1 MDRVEKNSGY
11 WSELMADSGRYL
23 KFYNIKGN
31 DYGSVTV
38 RIKEDSVLAHVSE
51 TNSSLFDFYGSVFA
65 LYLSRIDRLPG
76 VLMYTGMPAKEG
88 EQPGRKTLLRVP
100 VDQESSFPDFLRS
113 FKAAYQEAVEHTDVD
128 VSQYLTEKGSYY
140 SVYDL
145 TDSDES
151 KDANSEDAYA
161 LMLILREGAVEIKYN
176 TGLFTETY
184 ISHMV
189 KNLESLTD
197 EILRSQECKI
207 SDLDILSKEEKE
219 CLSEFSKGKTIEVD
233 QDRMFAEAFRS
244 FAAENPNALAVDD
257 GVNKISYVELE
268 RSSNSVAYDLANRF
282 HIAPGSRVALML
294 PRTYHFPEL
303 VLALNKIGAAYVP
316 IDTQFPVNRIRH
328 MIGIAGVDH
337 FITVKAIGEK
347 LDSDIRVI
355 SLEDLKYDHD
365 VVVEIQSKK
374 ENLFAILFTSGTTG
388 IPKGVM
394 FYNRQFPWAA
404 VALTDVFHTSCG
416 DCMGSFFS
424 FSFVASFVVCA
435 ALFMGC
441 SLRLFNE
448 EEQRNSLLLIK
459 ALKENHMN
467 SLILPPTVG
476 IPIYERE
483 DLNLDYLVL
492 AGAKLNELSHTERH
506 TKLVNFYGT
515 TETIVAISKIYDLE
529 NTKDDRVPL
538 GRPVANTSAYILDE
552 QNRQMPVGVPGE
564 ICISGGIMTPGY
576 CNDQELTAKSFVEN
590 PYSDCDTNRTMYRTG
605 DIGYYNFDGEIEI
618 IGREDDQL
626 SVRGFRIESG
636 EISAIMKSFPEIA
649 DVCLDVENDTLTA
662 YYTLS
667 NKTGVDQKTEDAD
680 QDSEQNDDLLENRI
694 REALKRELPYYMI
707 PSLFVKLDKIPLNIN
722 GKVDRTGLKR
732 VARQQ
737 NIEIKDE
744 TLRAVVE
751 AFREVL
757 RLEVVLPDDRFVA
770 LGGTS
775 LSAMRL
781 QLLLQDKLK
790 ISLSA
795 NELIGLS
802 TPEEIA
808 DYVRSNR
815 NAHPVVD
822 EKKYSFDAPC
832 PLSES
837 QLNIYLDESVHD
849 RGTAYNNPFTLRFKK
864 DGFSADLLK
873 QALQK
878 VFKAFP
884 ILKARVLNQDG
895 ALSLCFDA
903 EPVIT
908 EGSVEEI
915 GSFVVPFK
923 TDECLARF
931 LIARDGEATI
941 LCADVHHLIFDGV
954 SLNVFL
960 NSLFSALGEEAL
972 DSVDRGLFK
981 ELAFEEAVASSGM
994 DEARAFYREM
1004 LADREEAH
1012 ELLPSVTGAGEDFE
1026 YIETFDMDMEQL
1038 ASYLR
1043 KHAITHNQ
1051 FFAGVFAY
1059 TLSRFTGGEK
1069 ALFNLIED
1077 GRGHVDLSR
1086 SIGMYVKTLPV
1097 LMDCKDQD
1105 MASFLSLV
1113 SERINSV
1120 MKYDLVPFR
1129 ILASEFDLTAGILFQ
1144 YSHAMFT
1151 DALNMEGRNIEIEPL
1166 KHDLDSELS
1175 FNVLNNGEKGLTLR
1189 ILSSSRYSE
1198 EFITRFAKAYQ
1209 QILRGMMTA
1218 ERLKEIPY
1226 TSEEDIS
1233 LLNGWN
1239 LTEVSLPYGHILEA
1253 FRDTLSKYP
1262 ENKMVVYKDASYTF
1276 AEGAFIANRIRQKL
1290 LSLGITPE
1298 DRVGFLVPRSELY
1311 MFSVLGILSTG
1322 AAYVPL
1328 DENLPDERLSFMIQ
1342 DAVTGCLIVSD
1353 DTQERAKK
1361 LAGDGI
1367 TLFNISGIMKE
1378 DIGTLTELTF
1388 TPGTIASIL
1397 YTSGSTGIPKGV
1409 KITTGAVLNYTSFHL
1424 KKIPL
1429 LPGDVCA
1436 LYASIGFDVSMEV
1449 LFSVLSSG
1457 ACMDI
1462 VPEEKKLDIHA
1473 LNRHFVEHGVT
1484 QAHLP
1489 AQMARLFIREI
1500 ADTSLRDLV
1509 SGGEKLGRVRVDR
1522 DYRITDTYGPTEACI
1537 TVTCIDLKDKID
1549 PSGIGFVISNM
1560 KAYVLDKERRRVPVG
1575 AVGELYLSGLQ
1586 LADGYL
1592 NRKEETNRAFLTN
1605 PFEDR
1610 KEYGIIYATGDVVRV
1625 LPDGSYGFIGR
1636 RDGQVKIRGNR
1647 LELTEVE
1654 AVIRRIDGVSDVNA
1668 QIRKLDGNNEL
1679 IVYVVT
1685 EDPDNETAAN
1695 RVLSYLDGRVPEFM
1709 VPSFVIRL
1717 DSIPLNV
1724 NGKVDRKALPE
1735 VDFGMLHAEY
1745 AVPRNELE
1753 ERVVREFER
1762 VFELERI
1769 GIHDDFVRL
1778 GGDSLTAVKL
1788 VSVLGN
1794 TGITVGD
1801 ILRLRTPAAIAGAM
1815 KDSQQAT
1822 FADPEKYS
1830 YDGPCP
1836 LSESQLNVYL
1846 DEKVHDRGT
1855 AFNIPYIIRFRDREN
1870 CSPDRIRAALEEL
1883 LTAYPVLRGR
1893 VQDKEGSPSMVFDA
1907 ELKIREGSVDEI
1919 GSFVRP
1925 FELNK
1930 SLSRFMILRDEDATV
1945 LCVDFHHLIFDGV
1958 SMNVFLD
1965 SLVTLLQGN
1974 TIDSV
1979 DMGML
1984 QEASLEEFLR
1994 SSGMEEAEDFYAHML
2009 ADRDEVYP
2017 MLPSVDGAKEA
2028 FEWVHTFD
2036 IDKKQLDSFLRKHS
2050 MTRNQYFMGVFAYT
2064 LSRFSGSEKVLF
2076 TLVEDGRGHMDL
2088 SRSIGMYVKLLPVLM
2103 DCKDQ
2108 KVDVF
2113 LSYVSD
2119 LTNSVMKYDLVPFR
2133 TLASRYEV
2141 NAGTLFQ
2148 YAHSLY
2154 MDTMNRDG
2162 QSIEPEPLPQDPDSE
2177 LSFYVFDNED
2187 DGLILRIKSSSR
2199 YSEDFIRRFAESY
2212 ELILRD
2218 MMRAEQLTD
2227 IHFTTEKDL
2236 ALLDGWN
2243 RTDEELTYEDILEP
2257 FNVNLQKYP
2266 DYRLVVCNDASCTF
2280 AEGAYI
2286 ADRIRREL
2294 IRLGVKADDRVSF
2307 LIPRSEAYLLCILG
2321 IMSAGAAYVPLDD
2334 KLPDERIAFM
2344 LRDTESRVL
2353 IVADDTLKRAEAL
2366 APEETLFFNIS
2377 DIMKGEIGTISHLP
2391 VSYGHLASIIYTS
2404 GSTGRPKGVKVT
2416 RGALCNIIEDHVN
2429 EVEICPGDVC
2439 GLYSSIGFDMS
2450 LSALFSVIYAGACLD
2465 VIPDCKKLDI
2475 QALAEHIS
2483 SHHITHAMIT
2493 TQIAKLFISQVEE
2506 TTLKVLVPIGE
2517 KLGRIREKRAYRIVD
2532 EYGPTEACCYVTG
2545 IDVRD
2550 KIDPSSVGR
2559 VVHNTK
2565 AYVLDSELR
2574 RLPIGAIGGLYLS
2587 GVQLADGYL
2596 NRPEETAKAFLS
2608 NPYET
2613 GDKYGKLYYTG
2624 DVARVLPDG
2633 TYGIV
2638 GRRDGQVKVRGN
2650 RVELTEIEAVL
2661 RKMDGVSDVT
2671 VKTKSHGG
2679 NNELI
2684 AYIVSDEKDETALK
2698 QAVSGYLTG
2707 RVPDYMIPSFVIRMD
2722 SIPLNVNG
2730 KVDKKALPEVDFDSL
2745 HAEYAAPRNE
2755 LEARIVRE
2763 FERVFELERIGIYD
2777 DFMSLGGDSLTA
2789 VKLLSGLR
2797 DYGIKI
2803 ADILSLRTPA
2813 AIAEGVEELSPDT
2826 AHFTLESGCPL
2837 NNSQMTIYKDFEKRG
2852 KNDTYMVPVIIPI
2865 NKRYNRK
2872 QIRRALDIVFKAHPV
2887 MSMHVEVKNGNPWLV
2902 MGSKP
2907 EVRKGVT
2914 NLTSM
2919 IRHLE
2924 DEFDI
2929 FESLSKHVVIRTPGK
2944 RYLVSVFHHICF
2956 DLISGNVFRRDFLN
2970 ALKGVVPKRMDTDFL
2985 KLAAFQQQLRNSEG
2999 YEQIMQDARTMFGNL
3014 KEVGFYRNPE
3024 KMGKAGF
3031 IMRELSVSRKQVKSF
3046 TDRFGTNKNIL
3057 FTSAL
3062 ALTLSRLTGK
3072 DDVLFGINENGRDRS
3087 LSYNAIGLYMNVVPM
3102 VAHVD
3107 RRNMRT
3113 CLKSLSDQYYKYARL
3128 SHYPFGPLA
3137 LESGVSPIIEFQF
3150 LPDWIIDDGGYDH
3163 LPVSEKVLNK
3173 ILSRMTDLVVE
3184 AHMEVVEGKDGY
3196 TLRIYHS
3203 GYYSRKMIK
3212 RLAYTYQETL
3222 SRMLRD

>member
-1 MDRVEKNSGY
+1 MNKNDMDYRY
-11 WSELMADSGRYL
+11 WSKLAADSGKYIR
-23 KFYNIKGN
+23 FYNIKEPN
-31 DYGSVTV
+31 FRSREIKTNKESVSGFL
-38 RIKEDSVLAHVSE
+38 KEQGC
-51 TNSSLFDFYGSVFA
+51 SSFEFYGSIFA
-65 LYLSRIDRLPG
+65 LYLSRINRMDGCLLKTNLPADDPKQADRTTIVKVSVNKKDSFTDFLKG
-76 VLMYTGMPAKEG
+76 FGSALTAAAEHTKSDVRDYLNEELTFYAVHDLTGKKEWKGTEDGLVLMLNIYEDSIKLMYHSD
-88 EQPGRKTLLRVP
+88 V
-100 VDQESSFPDFLRS
+100 FPD
-113 FKAAYQEAVEHTDVD
+113 
-128 VSQYLTEKGSYY
+128 
-140 SVYDL
+140 VYA
-145 TDSDES
+145 E
-151 KDANSEDAYA
+151 
-161 LMLILREGAVEIKYN
+161 
-176 TGLFTETY
+176 
-184 ISHMV
+184 HMV
-189 KNLESLTD
+189 KNLEALT
-197 EILRSQECKI
+197 EAILSSPAQELN
-207 SDLDILSKEEKE
+207 SADILSEEEKDM
-219 CLSEFSKGKTIEVD
+219 LAVFTKGKTIEVEKD
-233 QDRMFAEAFRS
+233 GLLSKNFR
-244 FAAENPNALAVDD
+244 EQALAHPDAIAVDD
-257 GVNKISYVELE
+257 GICTISYGELE
-268 RSSNSVAYDLANRF
+268 KSSNSVADDLKRN
-282 HIAPGSRVALML
+282 HGIGPGSRVALML
-294 PRTYHFPEL
+294 PRTYRFAEM
-303 VLALNKIGAAYVP
+303 VIALHKVGAAYIP
-316 IDTQFPVNRIRH
+316 LDTRFPVMRIGYMLALAQADCLVTTRS
-328 MIGIAGVDH
+328 IAETLD
-337 FITVKAIGEK
+337 IKEK
-347 LDSDIRVI
+347 VI
-355 SLEDLKYDHD
+355 CLEDLDQSAD
-365 VVVEIQSKK
+365 VDVEIQSRIDG
-374 ENLFAILFTSGTTG
+374 LFAIIFTSGTTG
-388 IPKGVM
+388 VPKGVM
-394 FYNRQFPWAA
+394 YYNRETPWAIA
-404 VALTDVFHTSCG
+404 AITDIFHFGYG
-416 DCMGSFFS
+416 DIIGSFFS
-424 FSFVASFVVCA
+424 FASVASFFVCA
-435 ALFMGC
+435 ALYMG
-441 SLRLFNE
+441 STLRLFND
-448 EEQRNSLLLIK
+448 EEQKNSLLLVK
-459 ALKENHMN
+459 ALKEKHMN
-467 SLILPPTVG
+467 SLALPPAVG
-476 IPIYERE
+476 IPLYENE
-483 DLNLDYLVL
+483 DLNLDYLLL
-492 AGAKLNELSHTERH
+492 AGAKLNELSRVERH
-506 TKLVNFYGT
+506 TKLINAYGT
-515 TETIVAISKIYDLE
+515 TEIIFGLSKIYDQ
-529 NTKDDRVPL
+529 KDMKDGRVPV
-538 GRPVANTSAYILDE
+538 GKPAPNTWVYILDE
-552 QNRQMPVGVPGE
+552 DNHQMPVGVPGE
-564 ICISGGIMTPGY
+564 ICVSGRHCTRGY
-576 CNDQELTAKSFVEN
+576 CNDVDQSEEHFVEN
-590 PYSDCDTNRTMYRTG
+590 PFAPGEIMYRTG
-605 DIGYYNFDGEIEI
+605 DIGYYNFDGEVEV
-618 IGREDDQL
+618 IGREDEQL
-626 SVRGFRIESG
+626 SVRAFRVESG
-636 EISAIMKSFPEIA
+636 EILRIMKGFPEIS
-649 DVCLDVENDTLTA
+649 DIYLDVDNDNLVA
-662 YYTLS
+662 YYTASDALDL
-667 NKTGVDQKTEDAD
+667 DQVKD
-680 QDSEQNDDLLENRI
+680 
-694 REALKRELPYYMI
+694 ALKNELPYYMI
-707 PSLFVKLDKIPLNIN
+707 PSLFIKLEKIPLNLN
-722 GKVDRTGLKR
+722 GKIDRAKVRTVSKPEN
-732 VARQQ
+732 V
-737 NIEIKDE
+737 EIADE
-744 TLRAVVE
+744 VLRTVVE
-751 AFREVL
+751 AFKEILKLDYVS
-757 RLEVVLPDDRFVA
+757 VDDDFVSV
-770 LGGTS
+770 GGNS
-775 LSAMRL
+775 LSAMKL
-781 QLLLQDKLK
+781 QLKLNERLNV
-790 ISLSA
+790 SLSA

-802 TPEEIA
+802 TPKDVANYIRFRLNVHETF
-808 DYVRSNR
+808 
-815 NAHPVVD
+815 D
-822 EKKYSFDAPC
+822 EDRYSYDTPC

-837 QLNIYLDESVHD
+837 QLNIYLDERVHD
-849 RGTAYNNPFTLRFKK
+849 MGTAYNNPFILRFRDKNAYPADRIRRTINRLYQIYPVLK
-864 DGFSADLLK
+864 GRIRNADG
-873 QALQK
+873 
-878 VFKAFP
+878 VP
-884 ILKARVLNQDG
+884 
-895 ALSLCFDA
+895 SLVFDA
-903 EPVIT
+903 EAEIA
-908 EGSVEEI
+908 EGSTADI
-915 GSFVVPFK
+915 AAFVRQFDTEK
-923 TDECLARF
+923 GLSRF
-931 LIARDGEATI
+931 LIADDRDSIA
-941 LCADVHHLIFDGV
+941 LCIDIHHLIFDGTSFGVILRRFASLLSGEDTEFVDKGLLRTV
-954 SLNVFL
+954 S
-960 NSLFSALGEEAL
+960 
-972 DSVDRGLFK
+972 
-981 ELAFEEAVASSGM
+981 FEELIRSGDM
-994 DEARAFYREM
+994 EPARVFFDEM
-1004 LADREEAH
+1004 LANRDDAYD
-1012 ELLPSVTGAGEDFE
+1012 LIPPVGAGSSSG
-1026 YIETFDMDMEQL
+1026 YIHTFDLDKEKL
-1038 ASYLR
+1038 GAFLR
-1043 KHAITHNQ
+1043 NHSITKNQ
-1051 FFAGVFAY
+1051 FYAGVFAY
-1059 TLSRFTGGEK
+1059 TLSRFSGSEK
-1069 ALFNLIED
+1069 VLFSLIED
-1077 GRGHVDLSR
+1077 GRGHIDLSQ
-1086 SIGMYVKTLPV
+1086 SVGMFVKTLPV
-1097 LMDCKDQD
+1097 LLDCSDRSVDAFLKDT
-1105 MASFLSLV
+1105 SGL
-1113 SERINSV
+1113 INSV
-1120 MKYDLVPFR
+1120 MKYDLYPFR
-1129 ILASEFDLTAGILFQ
+1129 LLAGKYDLNANIQFQ
-1144 YSHAMFT
+1144 YSHNIFSDVIG
-1151 DALNMEGRNIEIEPL
+1151 DAGDDYEIEECR
-1166 KHDLDSELS
+1166 HDLDADFS
-1175 FNVLNNGEKGLTLR
+1175 FNILNSTDNKLTIRL
-1189 ILSSSRYSE
+1189 LSRYPE
-1198 EFITRFAKAYQ
+1198 EFVRRFTETYIM
-1209 QILRGMMTA
+1209 ILREMMTA
-1218 ERLKEIPY
+1218 DRLRDIRF
-1226 TSEEDIS
+1226 TSDGDIS
-1233 LLNGWN
+1233 LLDQYNQ
-1239 LTEVSLPYGHILEA
+1239 TETDVEYDSIPDAFNDSLS
-1253 FRDTLSKYP
+1253 RYP
-1262 ENKMVVYKDASYTF
+1262 ENRLVEYNDVSYTYG
-1276 AEGAFIANRIRQKL
+1276 EGAFLADQIRQRL
-1290 LSLGITPE
+1290 LGLGVKAE

-1328 DENLPDERLSFMIQ
+1328 DDNLPDERLSFMIR

-1353 DTQERAKK
+1353 DTLERAKK
-1361 LAGDGI
+1361 LAGEEA
-1367 TLFNISGIMKE
+1367 TLVNISEIMKE
-1378 DIGTLTELTF
+1378 EIETLDRLPFTSGDI
-1388 TPGTIASIL
+1388 AAIL

-1409 KITTGAVLNYTSFHL
+1409 KIKAGSVLNLVLSHR
-1424 KKIPL
+1424 KAAPL
-1429 LPGDVCA
+1429 LPGDICA

-1462 VPEEKKLDIHA
+1462 IPDCKKLDIQA
-1473 LNRHFVEHGVT
+1473 LNRHFAEHGVT
-1484 QAHLP
+1484 QVHLP

-1500 ADTSLRDLV
+1500 SDTSLRDLV
-1509 SGGEKLGRVRVDR
+1509 CGGEKLGQVSEIR
-1522 DYRITDTYGPTEACI
+1522 DYRITDTYGPTEACVY
-1537 TVTCIDLKDKID
+1537 VTDINLKEKID
-1549 PSGIGFVISNM
+1549 PSSIGFVISNT

-1575 AVGELYLSGLQ
+1575 AAGELYLSGPQ

-1592 NRKEETNRAFLTN
+1592 NRPEETARAFLPN
-1605 PFEDR
+1605 PFEDS
-1610 KEYGIIYATGDVVRV
+1610 KKYETIYATGDVVRV

-1636 RDGQVKIRGNR
+1636 RDDQVKIRGNR
-1647 LELTEVE
+1647 LELSEVE
-1654 AVIRRIDGVSDVNA
+1654 AVIRRIDGVSDVTA

-1745 AVPRNELE
+1745 AAPRNELE

-2088 SRSIGMYVKLLPVLM
+2088 SRSIGMYVKLLPVLL

-2416 RGALCNIIEDHVN
+2416 RRALCNIIEDHVN
-2429 EVEICPGDVC
+2429 EVEICPGDAC

-2684 AYIVSDEKDETALK
+2684 AYIVSDEKDEAALK

-2755 LEARIVRE
+2755 MEARIVRE

-2865 NKRYNRK
+2865 DKRYNRK

-2970 ALKGVVPKRMDTDFL
+2970 ALKGVVPKRVDTDFL

-3203 GYYSRKMIK
+3203 GYYSREMIE
-3212 RLAYTYQETL
+3212 RLADTYQEIL
-3222 SRMLRD
+3222 SRMIRN